1 MYSCNVYYWEWKLY
15 QSIEKL
21 DKSWPPANFFFM
33 PTLQTSLVAF
43 ILINFT
49 LFCHFQYLN
58 GICTKWTKHI
68 FIDLLTMWKSYG
80 DMMETLYK
88 WSIVQITYTFW
99 EQFVIRLRTSMILFK
114 TGDSIPLIY
123 SIKCMCGRLL
133 YLLMNLKETFIC
145 ISHTCSDSTLCD
157 CEVTI

>member
-1 MYSCNVYYWEWKLY
+1 MKTVSVNWVIGQILATC
-15 QSIEKL
+15 Q
-21 DKSWPPANFFFM
+21 
-33 PTLQTSLVAF
+33 SLVNAHSPDF
-43 ILINFT
+43 PGSLYFNKFYTFLPLSRSQWNMYKFVWRTYIYWLT
-49 LFCHFQYLN
+49 KYLKIIWWYDGN
-58 GICTKWTKHI
+58 TWN
-68 FIDLLTMWKSYG
+68 
-80 DMMETLYK
+80 

-145 ISHTCSDSTLCD
+145 ISHTCSHSTLCD
-157 CEVTI
+157 CDVTV